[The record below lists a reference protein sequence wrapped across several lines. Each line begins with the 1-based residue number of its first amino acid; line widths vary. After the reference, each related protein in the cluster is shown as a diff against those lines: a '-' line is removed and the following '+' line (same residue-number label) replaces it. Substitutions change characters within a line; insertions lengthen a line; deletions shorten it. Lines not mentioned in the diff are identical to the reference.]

1 MNTLTIALATV
12 IWSTLPVKS
21 HLDYRQYNQKLH
33 RGAKMEYRHIPVTR
47 VSDNHYFESNRKLHK
62 TSTDFK
68 VRLTEANIPA
78 KDWKG
83 NNRKFHKK

>member
-1 MNTLTIALATV
+1 
-12 IWSTLPVKS
+12 
-21 HLDYRQYNQKLH
+21 
-33 RGAKMEYRHIPVTR
+33 MEYRHIPVTR

-83 NNRKFHKK
+83 NNRKSTRPRPMPANPCPQTWITARSKASVVS